1 MFVRNIEVAQLGV
14 KLSSSITPFGGIID
28 PLVLLFPVRIV
39 QQRPS
44 PPVDRYH
51 PAIDTVQNPRGTS
64 ASDHSL

>member
-1 MFVRNIEVAQLGV
+1 MAQLGV

-39 QQRPS
+39 QRRSS

-51 PAIDTVQNPRGTS
+51 PAIDIVQNPGGTS
-64 ASDHSL
+64 ASDQSV